1 VSGLRKGKPV
11 VKFHLAAGS
20 GGGHKLRSFKVKLP
34 AGLAFVG
41 AQLRKG
47 VKVTGGGKVTEK
59 VTGGQLVVTL
69 GSPASAV
76 TVSISSPAVKV
87 TRGRGAHSVRIVV
100 TVTLVNGSGHAL
112 SFIVKNLT

>member
-69 GSPASAV
+69 GSPASTV
-76 TVSISSPAVKV
+76 TVSIAAPAVKM
-87 TRGRGAHSVRIVV
+87 TRARVAHSVRIVV
-100 TVTLVNGSGHAL
+100 TVTPVTGTGHVL
-112 SFIVKNLT
+112 SLTVKNPS